1 MEKRSRVC
9 LLAYTIEVSGIDGH
23 MSDVSYV

>member
-9 LLAYTIEVSGIDGH
+9 LLAYPSEVSEIDGQI
-23 MSDVSYV
+23 SDVSYV